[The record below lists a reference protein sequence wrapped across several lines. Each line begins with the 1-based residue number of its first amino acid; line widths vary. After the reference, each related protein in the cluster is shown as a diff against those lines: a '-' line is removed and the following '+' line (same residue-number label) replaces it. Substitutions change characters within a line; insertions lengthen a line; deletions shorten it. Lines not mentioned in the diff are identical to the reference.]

1 MPLAENCANCATALA
16 GRYCAQCGQDSHT
29 HRLPARALLADAADQ
44 LLSVDSR
51 VLRTLSLLVCAP
63 GELTR
68 EYIAGRHQ
76 PYVPSLRLYLFIT
89 IAFFVALSMAGI
101 AILQLVPYDPKT
113 EPPASFVSTSNEVAG
128 TVAARFIL
136 FRPFVRVT
144 LTESQRASLHKMQT
158 NLEAQDVASAAIGD
172 RLVHVLARAYSDS
185 VAFNLDIQA
194 WVGRFLLLMMPL
206 FAVAAAVLRPGRFLF
221 VDHLTFALHFHSF
234 LFILLFGAV
243 AVAAFVQ
250 GQLVLWL
257 VLLVLALYLFL
268 SLRRAY
274 GLSFVAAGWRAIV
287 LFGGYSVAFVNGLQA
302 LILLAMGS

>member
-1 MPLAENCANCATALA
+1 MAETCANCGTSLA

-44 LLSVDSR
+44 LLSIDGR
-51 VLRTLSLLVCAP
+51 VLRTLWLLVCAP

-89 IAFFVALSMAGI
+89 VAFFVALSMLGI

-113 EPPASFVSTSNEVAG
+113 EPPAPFVSVSNKVAG
-128 TVAARFIL
+128 TVGATFIL
-136 FRPFVRVT
+136 FRPLVNVR
-144 LTESQRASLHKMQT
+144 LTESQLAALHKMQA
-158 NLEAQDVASAAIGD
+158 NLEAQDVTSAAIGD
-172 RLVHVLARAYSDS
+172 RFVHLMARAYSDS
-185 VAFNLDIQA
+185 AAFNSDIQV
-194 WVGRFLLLMMPL
+194 WIGRFLLLMMPL
-206 FAVAAAVLRPGRFLF
+206 FAVATAASRPGRFLF

-243 AVAAFVQ
+243 AVAAFAP
-250 GQLVLWL
+250 GRLVLWL
-257 VLLVLALYLFL
+257 VLLVLAFYLFL

-287 LFGGYSVAFVNGLQA
+287 LFGAYFVAFVNGLQA
-302 LILLAMGS
+302 LIVLAMGS